1 MGMLDWL
8 YPSTPAPP
16 PPPPRPQ
23 AQANLQQGGAQL
35 RGAQTD
41 AQRCLNQHPTTAN
54 GTLPCGAPATK
65 PPCDI
70 KSFKVVEM
78 RTVPNY
84 TSSRVGGGA
93 STRSASEGDDDA
105 KRPYPKTWEFDPKGT
120 IRGPKYIS
128 GSVIEVVGQDKKVGG
143 RTQVTVTFEEAYKC
157 PEHSKMIIVDPTGA
171 KTEHKGMLS
180 KSFEMEYPSLLQGLL
195 KGYQDFKAGGG
206 VDGVK
211 AHGIDDIWLWGY
223 KPKTWEITADVCSV
237 RKSKE
242 PVFSRTTAKVHVW
255 PSDQFEMK
263 FHIPPK
269 YKRSG
274 SNTSQSWTRNGAT
287 VNTSTN
293 TRNTTSTTGFLHGQ
307 SASDTRTTETKNAQ
321 RGNTR
326 TQDRV
331 TTSRDQAIVTSDG
344 SLRVT
349 ESETTRGGRT
359 IGLSEGSTM
368 TTGSRFGT
376 QTTRTQNTAITPTG
390 STDTDEST
398 STGLV
403 YLVKCSGH
411 VVKDTFTSL
420 NTILAIIRAIQKGI
434 EAVRAFFRA
443 IQIVQY
449 GVMTKMEFG
458 FEFLSGD
465 IGASWGWKEWSDHR
479 CYFGYGISVEIMLFA
494 ASIDF
499 SVGVGL
505 KVGPAECSA
514 SIGVNGS
521 AEFKLAGEAKR
532 ADPDHYLPAAAS
544 IKLTGTSKIQLY
556 VKAIA
561 GSENFASA
569 KAAVTVTLTAEAAP
583 KVDKSAFTLLCGAKI
598 EKTIASLDCVVAW
611 VIKFNRKREVFPEKV
626 FFKDAPVR
634 LA

>member
-1 MGMLDWL
+1 MGWLDWI
-8 YPSTPAPP
+8 YPSSPQ

-23 AQANLQQGGAQL
+23 AQAQLQQGGAQL
-35 RGAQTD
+35 RSAQTD
-41 AQRCLNQHPTTAN
+41 AQRCLNQHPTTTT
-54 GTLPCGAPATK
+54 GTLPCGAPATR

-84 TSSRVGGGA
+84 ANQRVAGGA
-93 STRSASEGDDDA
+93 STRSASDGDDDA

-120 IRGPKYIS
+120 INGPKYIS
-128 GSVIEVVGQDKKVGG
+128 GSRIEVVGQDKKVGG

-157 PEHSKMIIVDPTGA
+157 AEHSKMIVVDPTGA
-171 KTEHKGMLS
+171 KTEHKGTLS
-180 KSFEMEYPSLLQGLL
+180 KTFEMEYPSLLQGLL
-195 KGYQDFKAGGG
+195 KAYQDFKAGGG
-206 VDGVK
+206 VQGVRD
-211 AHGIDDIWLWGY
+211 HGVDNLWLWGY
-223 KPKTWEITADVCSV
+223 KPRTWAITADVCSV

-242 PVFSRTTAKVHVW
+242 PVFSRTTANILVW

-269 YKRSG
+269 HKTSG
-274 SNTSQSWTRNGAT
+274 SNTSQSWSRNGAT
-287 VNTSTN
+287 VNTSTS
-293 TRNTTSTTGFLHGQ
+293 TRTSQTNTGFLHGQ
-307 SASDTRTTETKNAQ
+307 SATDTRTQETKYAQ
-321 RGNTR
+321 RGATR

-331 TTSRDQAIVTSDG
+331 TSTRDQSLVTSDG

-359 IGLSEGSTM
+359 VGLSESTTM
-368 TTGSRFGT
+368 TTGSMFRT
-376 QTTRTQNTAITPTG
+376 QTTRTQGTAITPTG
-390 STDTDEST
+390 STDTDEAKYA
-398 STGLV
+398 GMV
-403 YLVKCSGH
+403 YWVKCSGH
-411 VVKDTFTSL
+411 LVKDTFTSL
-420 NTILAIIRAIQKGI
+420 KTILAVVKAVKDGI

-479 CYFGYGISVEIMLFA
+479 CYFGYGISVEIMLFS

-499 SVGVGL
+499 SVGVGI

-521 AEFKLAGEAKR
+521 VEFKLTGEAKR
-532 ADPDHYLPAAAS
+532 SDPDHFLPASAS
-544 IKLTGTSKIQLY
+544 IKLTGQPKVMLY
-556 VKAIA
+556 VRAIA

-569 KAAVTVTLTAEAAP
+569 KAAVTVTFTAEATP
-583 KVDKSAFTLLCGAKI
+583 KLDKSAFTLLCGAKI

-611 VIKFNRKREVFPEKV
+611 VVKFNRKREVFPEKV
-626 FFKDAPVR
+626 FFKDSPVR